1 MLAQEAQTE
10 TGVGVGSFHSVLP
23 KQLSS
28 VLEFRMR
35 NCASPVPW
43 GGLAA
48 ASHPVFSGEMDPDE
62 THLAK
67 GMKIRILASEFKS
80 CLHGNPPTVWKK
92 SKKILK
98 FILGTK

>member
-10 TGVGVGSFHSVLP
+10 TGVGVGSSHSVLP

-35 NCASPVPW
+35 NCLSSPL

-98 FILGTK
+98 FIPGTK